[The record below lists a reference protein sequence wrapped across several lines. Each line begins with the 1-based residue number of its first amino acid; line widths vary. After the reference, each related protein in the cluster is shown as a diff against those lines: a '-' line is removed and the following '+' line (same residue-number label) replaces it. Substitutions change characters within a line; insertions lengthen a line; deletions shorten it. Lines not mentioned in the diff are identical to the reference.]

1 MAAGAGRPNLIS
13 VGIEGNG
20 IAEFAT
26 AGRQSSVANAGA
38 WEYLNPTLTDDNRS
52 VEISFLCPDNWAGMP
67 QWLRLPMAADSGTGR
82 LAVKLN
88 GEAIGSVA
96 VSSGRVAKLYMPEN
110 KIASGANTLV
120 LELESGASVVM
131 DAVTLGG
138 SWKFGN
144 AVESFSRDDALQV
157 KTSPDRYVF
166 NPACG
171 YDKLHSRALNSSV
184 GDRETAFEFFV
195 PRDMVGVYRGV
206 FQSRTQQAAATTSF
220 DLLINGLCKLS
231 GYVLKRNTDTDKVN
245 LSTENIVAGW
255 NRIAWKTYAG
265 SSWGNMDWHKFTV
278 LPAPMGL
285 VIVVR

>member
-1 MAAGAGRPNLIS
+1 
-13 VGIEGNG
+13 
-20 IAEFAT
+20 
-26 AGRQSSVANAGA
+26 
-38 WEYLNPTLTDDNRS
+38 
-52 VEISFLCPDNWAGMP
+52 
-67 QWLRLPMAADSGTGR
+67 
-82 LAVKLN
+82 
-88 GEAIGSVA
+88 
-96 VSSGRVAKLYMPEN
+96 
-110 KIASGANTLV
+110 
-120 LELESGASVVM
+120 LESGTSVVL

-138 SWKFGN
+138 SWKFG
-144 AVESFSRDDALQV
+144 VTVDSFSRDDAPQV
-157 KTSPDRYVF
+157 TKSPDRYVF

-171 YDKLHSRALNSSV
+171 YDKLHSRALNSNSNID
-184 GDRETAFEFFV
+184 DRETAFEFFV

-220 DLLINGLCKLS
+220 DLLINGLRKVI
-231 GYVLKRNTDTDKVN
+231 GYVLKDKTDTDKIN